1 MKEISEN
8 LINETEEFLKRS
20 LKKKDDLRI
29 ILNSFMQ
36 KNKFEDFEKFT
47 FDGKYLNGLFRV
59 LRDSPNLSEV
69 KSVDHIKKDISETI
83 EKMIS
88 KISEVADS
96 LGGNEKA
103 ALKKNYLELSQDSL
117 KNLQTLSEDL
127 DDIKKYLN
135 YIKRKNAN

>member
-29 ILNSFMQ
+29 ILNSFIQ

-96 LGGNEKA
+96 LNENEKA

>member
-29 ILNSFMQ
+29 ILNSFIQ

-59 LRDSPNLSEV
+59 LKESPNLSEV

-96 LGGNEKA
+96 LNENEKA

>member
-29 ILNSFMQ
+29 ILNSFIQ

-103 ALKKNYLELSQDSL
+103 ALRKNYLELSQDSL

>member
-36 KNKFEDFEKFT
+36 KNKFEDFKKFT

-59 LRDSPNLSEV
+59 LKESPNLSEV

-96 LGGNEKA
+96 LNENEKA

>member
-20 LKKKDDLRI
+20 LRKKDDLRI

-96 LGGNEKA
+96 LGENEKA

>member
-47 FDGKYLNGLFRV
+47 FNGKYLNGLFRV

-96 LGGNEKA
+96 LGENEKA

>member
-96 LGGNEKA
+96 LNENEKA

>member
-1 MKEISEN
+1 MCIVHITTANVTDRKGALEAC
-8 LINETEEFLKRS
+8 L
-20 LKKKDDLRI
+20 LKKY
-29 ILNSFMQ
+29 S
-36 KNKFEDFEKFT
+36 
-47 FDGKYLNGLFRV
+47 
-59 LRDSPNLSEV
+59 LSEV

-96 LGGNEKA
+96 LNENEKA

>member
-29 ILNSFMQ
+29 ILNSFIQ

-47 FDGKYLNGLFRV
+47 FDGKYLDGLFRV
-59 LRDSPNLSEV
+59 LKESPNLSEV

-96 LGGNEKA
+96 LNENEKA